1 MYLYSKA
8 ITTRERGKAL
18 LRSKRLPREDREEMA
33 LLFLDT
39 IIQEFLV
46 VLEDNR
52 PPAMQLAGECRDA
65 SGLYRFDQELYKA

>member
-1 MYLYSKA
+1 
-8 ITTRERGKAL
+8 
-18 LRSKRLPREDREEMA
+18 MA

-46 VLEDNR
+46 ELEDNR

-65 SGLYRFDQELYKA
+65 SGLYRFDQELYKLKDPLPPTLISNGMSWIS